1 MKLNISPHFI
11 RLLHMHKP
19 YRWRLVLAF
28 IAMAVTAGTEPV
40 VPYIFQVLLDKGF
53 VGKPAFSLWLVPVAV
68 IGIFVIRGASTF
80 ASSYL
85 MTWVTTRIL
94 NEVRGQMFARMLDFP
109 LAFYAT
115 NSVGKV
121 INSIMFEVQGITDM
135 VTRIFTSIIRSA
147 LTVLG
152 LLAWLLYLNWVLT
165 IVTLVLLPLLAIVVR
180 FTSRNLKK
188 LNQDSLRV
196 NAELTQVIEESTRA
210 QQVIKIFGG
219 QDFEKQRF
227 HERSENLRR
236 YTMRMTKTFSS
247 TVPITQF
254 MTASAVAIV
263 IVMALIQSGNGQITV
278 GGFVSFITAML
289 MLLTPLKQLAEVN
302 GPLQRGMAAAEAVFS
317 LIDMPTERTGGRN
330 LGKRAAGK
338 IDLVNLCFSYPE
350 RDQLALDHVNL
361 SVNAGETVA
370 FVGMSGGGKSTLVNM
385 IPGFYSAT
393 SGQILLDGEPIEDI
407 SLRSLRQQ
415 IAMVSQNVVLF
426 NGTIIDNVA
435 YGDPHPDL
443 AKVEAALEAAHLGN
457 LMKELHDGI
466 HTVVGD
472 NGSRL
477 SGGQRQRLA
486 IARAIY
492 KNAPILILDEATSA
506 LDTESERAVQAALD
520 WLMEGRTTFVIAH
533 RLSTVER
540 ADRIVVL
547 SAGQVVEV
555 GSHNELLEKNGA
567 YAKLY
572 HLQFSGEGTEQDE
585 VKLQQLKK
593 LL

>member
-1 MKLNISPHFI
+1 MTISPHFI
-11 RLLHMHKP
+11 RLLRMHKP
-19 YRWRLVLAF
+19 YRMRLMMAF
-28 IAMAVTAGTEPV
+28 LAMAVTAATEPV

-68 IGIFVIRGASTF
+68 IGIFVIRGISTF
-80 ASSYL
+80 GSSYL

-94 NEVRGQMFARMLDFP
+94 NEVRAKMFARMLDFP
-109 LAFYAT
+109 LSFYTT
-115 NSVGKV
+115 NTVGKV

-165 IVTLVLLPLLAIVVR
+165 MVTLILLPLLAIVVR
-180 FTSRNLKK
+180 ATSRNLKK

-219 QDFEKQRF
+219 QQFEKDRF

-302 GPLQRGMAAAEAVFS
+302 GPLQRGMAAADAVFN
-317 LIDMPTERTGGRN
+317 LIDMPTERVGGQT
-330 LGKRAAGK
+330 LQKRASGK
-338 IDLVNLCFSYPE
+338 LDLVDLCFQYPE
-350 RDQLALDHVNL
+350 REQLALDHVNL
-361 SVNAGETVA
+361 SVNAGETIA

-385 IPGFYSAT
+385 IPGFYSAS
-393 SGQILLDGEPIEDI
+393 SGQILLDGQPIEDI
-407 SLRSLRQQ
+407 SLLSLRSQ
-415 IAMVSQNVVLF
+415 IAMVSQHVVLF
-426 NGTIIDNVA
+426 NGTILDNVA
-435 YGDPHPDL
+435 YGDAQPDPR
-443 AKVEAALEAAHLGN
+443 KVEAALDAAHLSD
-457 LMKELHDGI
+457 LMKELPEGI
-466 HTVVGD
+466 HTLIGD

-520 WLMEGRTTFVIAH
+520 RLMEGRTTFVIAH

-540 ADRIVVL
+540 ASRIVVL
-547 SAGQVVEV
+547 SMGKVVEV
-555 GSHNELLEKNGA
+555 GSHQELLEKNGA

-572 HLQFSGEGTEQDE
+572 HLQFSDKAVAERD
-585 VKLQQLKK
+585 VQQKDLKE
-593 LL
+593 LM

>member
-1 MKLNISPHFI
+1 MKLELSPYFV
-11 RLLHMHKP
+11 RLLRMHKP
-19 YRWRLVLAF
+19 YRWRLLLAF

-152 LLAWLLYLNWVLT
+152 LLAWLLYLNWTLT
-165 IVTLVLLPLLAIVVR
+165 IVTLILLPLLATVVR

-219 QDFEKQRF
+219 QEFEKQRF
-227 HERSENLRR
+227 HENSENLRR

-302 GPLQRGMAAAEAVFS
+302 GPLQRGMAAAEAVFN
-317 LIDMPTERTGGRN
+317 LIDMPTERTGGRE
-330 LGKRAAGK
+330 LKERAAGK
-338 IDLVNLCFSYPE
+338 IELVDLCFAYPE
-350 RDQLALDHVNL
+350 REQLALDHLNL
-361 SVNAGETVA
+361 SVNAGETIA

-393 SGQILLDGEPIEDI
+393 SGKILLDGESIEDI
-407 SLRSLRQQ
+407 SLRSLRRQ
-415 IAMVSQNVVLF
+415 IAMVSQHVVLF

-435 YGDPHPDL
+435 YGDAHPDL
-443 AKVEAALEAAHLGN
+443 ARVEAALEAAHLSG
-457 LMKELHDGI
+457 LMKELPEGI

-547 SAGQVVEV
+547 SAGQIVEV
-555 GSHNELLEKNGA
+555 GSHEELLARNGA

-585 VKLQQLKK
+585 AKLQQLKK